1 MLRSANGPEPL
12 PVVLL
17 TGASAGLGLTLARL
31 LRTQPFRLIL
41 TARADSLH
49 RFQQAGLTGDERV
62 VIRPLDVA
70 NAAQRGSVVNE
81 VREKWGGVDILINN
95 AGVAYRTVVEHFSEA
110 DVHHVMEVNFFG
122 PMDLIRLVLPD
133 MRRKRAG
140 RILSMSSVGGMM
152 AMPTMALYSASKFAL
167 EGACEALW
175 YEVRPWNIH
184 VTLVE
189 PGFVN
194 SRSFENTLY
203 TEESRAA
210 SEDLRDPYHGHYL
223 NMTRLIRRL
232 MLSSR
237 ATPEKIAQRIVR
249 VMRDPHPDLRVGVTP
264 DASFFAMLR
273 RLLPRGLYHTILYRS
288 LPGIKGWG

>member
-1 MLRSANGPEPL
+1 MPASDNGPEPL

-17 TGASAGLGLTLARL
+17 TGASTGLGLTLARL
-31 LRTQPFRLIL
+31 LRTQPFRLVL
-41 TARADSLH
+41 TARAESLQ
-49 RFQQAGLTGDERV
+49 RFNEAGWTGDERT
-62 VIRPLDVA
+62 VIRSLDVA
-70 NAAQRGSVVNE
+70 NAAQRESVINE
-81 VREKWGGVDILINN
+81 VRERWGGVDILINN
-95 AGVAYRTVVEHFSEA
+95 AGVAYRTVLEHFREA
-110 DVHHVMEVNFFG
+110 DFHHVMEVNFFG

-140 RILSMSSVGGMM
+140 RILSVSSVGGMM

-210 SEDLRDPYHGHYL
+210 SKNLQDPYHGHYL
-223 NMTRLIRRL
+223 NMTRMITRL
-232 MLSSR
+232 MRRSR
-237 ATPEKIAQRIVR
+237 ATPERIAQRIFR
-249 VMRDPHPDLRVGVTP
+249 VMSHPHPHLRVGVTP
-264 DASFFAMLR
+264 DASFFALLR
-273 RLLPRGLYHTILYRS
+273 RLLPRGLYHALLYRA
-288 LPGIKGWG
+288 LPGIKEWG